1 MLLSDNHCE
10 SNSNEHNSDNRYH
23 YVPVYLLHWDKI
35 LEEELNCTLMS
46 HILSQTALIFV
57 QYVKGDQVKHK

>member
-1 MLLSDNHCE
+1 MLHSDNHCE

-23 YVPVYLLHWDKI
+23 YVPAYLLHWDKI

-46 HILSQTALIFV
+46 HSFPDCSHLRAVREGRPCET
-57 QYVKGDQVKHK
+57 